1 MSGSNEPGRGLTVG
15 DVIRTQLYR
24 IPETSTISQAATEFV
39 RRDIECLIVEM
50 GDGSVRLLSERALL
64 HALLPTVDELHAAD
78 RLPDEVEL
86 EAIANEHAGRAV
98 TTADLV
104 DAETVAASQPA
115 MKALA
120 LMLASNYRR
129 LIVVDSS
136 GELAGIVTQRDLTRT
151 VLMNLHMSA
160 R

>member
-1 MSGSNEPGRGLTVG
+1 MTGSNEPGRGLTVG

-24 IPETSTISQAATEFV
+24 IPESSTISQAATEFV

-50 GDGSVRLLSERALL
+50 ADGSVRLLSERALL
-64 HALLPTVDELHAAD
+64 HALLPSVEELHEAD

-86 EAIANEHAGRAV
+86 ESIASEHAGRPV
-98 TTADLV
+98 TTAQLV
-104 DAETVAASQPA
+104 DAETIGESQPA

-129 LIVVDSS
+129 LIVVDAD
-136 GELAGIVTQRDLTRT
+136 GKLAGLVTQRDLTRT
-151 VLMNLHMSA
+151 VLLQLHVAS